1 MILEQE
7 VKILN
12 IDVVKVVTK
21 LLKYHAKRTFSG
33 FITDTAFAHPTKKFD
48 FSLRIRKKNASH
60 YVTFKKRLPST
71 EYKKALEV
79 ECKLHEPA
87 RFLKKIQEQ

>member
-1 MILEQE
+1 MLEQE

-12 IDVVKVVTK
+12 IDVVKLVTK
-21 LLKYHAKRTFSG
+21 LLKYNAKRTFSG
-33 FITDTAFAHPTKKFD
+33 FITDTAFVHPTKKFD
-48 FSLRIRKKNASH
+48 FSIRVRKKNATH
-60 YVTFKKRLPST
+60 YVTFKKRLAST

-87 RFLKKIQEQ
+87 RFLENLQEQ